1 MQDRHPAKMMHVS
14 AFGAACLV
22 LAGCVLLAPAAAA
35 AAPADTVAAPA
46 PGAPGVDTTAAS
58 DLLVDP
64 TSPPATDPP
73 AADPGTQTD
82 QSTDTPTDPTTTAE
96 ATTAV
101 ATTATTTAAD
111 AAPAPTGPQ
120 LSIAVDN
127 GKTSTTTGDQLDYVI
142 TLQNLGSTDVD
153 GLLVDQSLPTGLQF
167 GTADSGGAA
176 DAKGV
181 NWTVDL
187 KATQTAT
194 FHTTMTVGATPAELL
209 RLATVACAST
219 SAAGPP
225 IVCASHSDQL
235 PAGAAADANQAAMSQ
250 PVEPTPDSNL
260 WWYIIGAAGVL
271 IAAIAATLML
281 VTRRRAGGQAG

>member
-1 MQDRHPAKMMHVS
+1 MPA
-14 AFGAACLV
+14 
-22 LAGCVLLAPAAAA
+22 
-35 AAPADTVAAPA
+35 
-46 PGAPGVDTTAAS
+46 
-58 DLLVDP
+58 
-64 TSPPATDPP
+64 
-73 AADPGTQTD
+73 
-82 QSTDTPTDPTTTAE
+82 
-96 ATTAV
+96 
-101 ATTATTTAAD
+101 

-219 SAAGPP
+219 SATGPP

-250 PVEPTPDSNL
+250 PVQPTPDSNL

>member
-1 MQDRHPAKMMHVS
+1 VRKSYPATTMRWSM
-14 AFGAACLV
+14 FGAGCLV
-22 LAGCVLLAPAAAA
+22 LGTVILLTPSAAA
-35 AAPADTVAAPA
+35 
-46 PGAPGVDTTAAS
+46 GAQPTTTAS
-58 DLLVDP
+58 DSSIEQTAGSDSMLVDAGSIPATATPEAASAGP
-64 TSPPATDPP
+64 TMEVSTDPP
-73 AADPGTQTD
+73 AAGP
-82 QSTDTPTDPTTTAE
+82 PTSAAASAAA
-96 ATTAV
+96 AT
-101 ATTATTTAAD
+101 
-111 AAPAPTGPQ
+111 APAVTGPQ

-142 TLQNLGSTDVD
+142 TLQNLGSTDVH

-194 FHTTMTVGATPAELL
+194 FHTTMTVAATPAELL

-235 PAGAAADANQAAMSQ
+235 PAGAVAEAAKAAMDQ
-250 PVEPTPDSNL
+250 PAEPEPGNRL
-260 WWYIIGAAGVL
+260 WWYIGGACVL
-271 IAAIAATLML
+271 IAAIAAATLL
-281 VTRRRAGGQAG
+281 VIRRRSGEQPS